1 MGSLFTEIVTRPL
14 YNMIVGF
21 YDLIPGDDLGLAIIA
36 TTIVVKGILSLL
48 TFRSLKAQKQL
59 REVQPKIAEIKE
71 KYKDNKE
78 EQAKQ
83 LMAVYKEHNVN
94 PFATCLPLLIQ
105 LPIFLSLFRMLR
117 NGFAEVNGDLL
128 YGFVSNPGTIDQTF
142 LGLID
147 LTAIS
152 IPLAVLTA
160 AAQYIQMKQ
169 TIQQQPPKDIAN
181 KKGAAD
187 ENMAAAMN
195 RTMMYFL
202 PAFTLII
209 ASTSLPAGVT
219 LYWLTTTI
227 VTILL
232 YALVINR
239 DDKKDEKTKK

>member
-1 MGSLFTEIVTRPL
+1 MGSIFNTIVTQPL

-21 YDLIPGDDLGLAIIA
+21 YDIIPGDDLGLAIIA
-36 TTIVVKGILSLL
+36 TTIVVKGVLSAF
-48 TFRSLKAQKQL
+48 TFKSLKAQKQL

-71 KYKDNKE
+71 RYKDDKE

-105 LPIFLSLFRMLR
+105 LPIFLALFRMLR

-128 YGFVSNPGTIDQTF
+128 YGFISNPGTIDQTF

-169 TIQQQPPKDIAN
+169 TIQQQPPKKIAN
-181 KKGAAD
+181 KND
-187 ENMAAAMN
+187 N
-195 RTMMYFL
+195 RIYPPL
-202 PAFTLII
+202 
-209 ASTSLPAGVT
+209 
-219 LYWLTTTI
+219 
-227 VTILL
+227 
-232 YALVINR
+232 
-239 DDKKDEKTKK
+239 